1 MGRRTVNNQLPIART
16 IPVSADHSK
25 GASARANVEV
35 MARIFITGSADGL
48 GRNAAEALLAD
59 GHDVVVHARSHER
72 LNAVAD
78 LRERGAYAVVGDLS
92 DLSATR
98 ELTEQVD
105 SLGQIDAVIH
115 NAGAGIGSG
124 KILLPVNVV
133 APYVLTASMQRPGRL
148 IYLSSGMHRGGS
160 AALDGLDWSGATET
174 ADYSDSKL
182 LVTALTMAVAH
193 RWPDVLSNAVDPGW
207 VPTRMGGPNAPDDL
221 DQGHVTQAWLAV
233 SGDEEAMTSG
243 GYWHHQ
249 RREDPHPATLDPAF
263 QGALIEALTRHTGI
277 PLR

>member
-1 MGRRTVNNQLPIART
+1 
-16 IPVSADHSK
+16 
-25 GASARANVEV
+25 